1 MVRFS
6 DKEHAVY
13 GNEMFREVF
22 FTFVWHTP
30 YSTGIYGTVQN
41 TSTLPIVKPY
51 STTLQVKILKV
62 LDSG

>member
-22 FTFVWHTP
+22 FTFVRHTV
-30 YSTGIYGTVQN
+30 YTVQN
-41 TSTLPIVKPY
+41 TSTLPIVKPI
-51 STTLQVKILKV
+51 LQP
-62 LDSG
+62 